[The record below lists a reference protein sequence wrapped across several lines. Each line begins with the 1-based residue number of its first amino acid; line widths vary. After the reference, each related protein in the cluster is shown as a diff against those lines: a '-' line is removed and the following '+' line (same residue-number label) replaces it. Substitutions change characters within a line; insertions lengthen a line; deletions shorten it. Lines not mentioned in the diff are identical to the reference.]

1 MILTKDSQATVS
13 LVVNGNPV
21 TLEVSPRKTLS
32 EMIRDDLRLTG
43 THVGCGTGECGSCT
57 VIMDGE
63 PIRSCLCLAVQASG
77 TSIETI
83 EGIGGDQPENLSV
96 VQRAFRE
103 HHALQCG
110 FCTPGIVVAA
120 TALLRKD
127 LAPEDS
133 DLKNL
138 MSGHLCR
145 CTGYANIMKALRSAA
160 QAKEC

>member
-1 MILTKDSQATVS
+1 
-13 LVVNGNPV
+13 
-21 TLEVSPRKTLS
+21 
-32 EMIRDDLRLTG
+32 
-43 THVGCGTGECGSCT
+43 

-63 PIRSCLCLAVQASG
+63 PIRSCLCLAVQANG

-83 EGIGGDQPENLSV
+83 EGVGGDTPENLSV
-96 VQRAFRE
+96 VQKAFRE

-127 LAPEDS
+127 PDPEDS
-133 DLKNL
+133 DLNNL

-145 CTGYANIMKALRSAA
+145 CTGYANIMMALRSAA
-160 QAKEC
+160 QTKEG